1 MIVLDTNVVSEPLR
15 SAPDPAVVAW
25 LDSQVIETL
34 YLTTIT
40 LAELRFGVA
49 CLPPGRRRDRLQ
61 HRIEDEIIA
70 AFRGRILSFDEPASA
85 AYAELRARA
94 RARGEAI
101 AATDGYI
108 AGIAAAHGFAV
119 ATRDRAPF
127 EAAGIVVIDPF
138 DPAG

>member
-1 MIVLDTNVVSEPLR
+1 MIVLDTNVISEPLR
-15 SAPDPAVVAW
+15 PVSDPAVGEW
-25 LDSQVIETL
+25 LDRQILETL
-34 YLTTIT
+34 HLTTLT

-49 CLPPGRRRDRLQ
+49 CLPSGRRRDRLQ

-108 AGIAAAHGFAV
+108 AGIAAAHGFAI

-127 EAAGIVVIDPF
+127 EASGLVVINPF
-138 DPAG
+138 EP

>member
-1 MIVLDTNVVSEPLR
+1 MIVLDTNVISEPLR
-15 SAPDPAVVAW
+15 RDPDPAVGEW
-25 LDSQVIETL
+25 LDRQVLETL

-49 CLPPGRRRDRLQ
+49 CLPSGRRRDRLHQ
-61 HRIEDEIIA
+61 RIEDEVIA
-70 AFRGRILSFDEPASA
+70 AFEGRILSFDEAASA

-108 AGIAAAHGFAV
+108 AGIAAAHGFAI

-127 EAAGIVVIDPF
+127 EASGLVVINPF
-138 DPAG
+138 EP

>member
-15 SAPDPAVVAW
+15 SAPDPAVAAW
-25 LDSQVIETL
+25 LDAQAIETL
-34 YLTTIT
+34 YLTSIT

-49 CLPPGRRRDRLQ
+49 CLPSGRRRDRLRD
-61 HRIEDEIIA
+61 RIDSEVVA
-70 AFRGRILSFDEPASA
+70 AFEGRILPFDEAASA
-85 AYAELRARA
+85 AYATLRAEA

-108 AGIAAAHGFAV
+108 AGIVAAHGFAI

-127 EAAGIVVIDPF
+127 QAAGLVVIDPF
-138 DPAG
+138 EP